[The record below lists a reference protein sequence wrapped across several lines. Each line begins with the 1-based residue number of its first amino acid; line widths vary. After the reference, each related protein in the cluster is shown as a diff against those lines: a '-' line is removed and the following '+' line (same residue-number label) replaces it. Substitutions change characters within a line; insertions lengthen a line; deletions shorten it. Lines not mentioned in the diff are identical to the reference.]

1 MGNGGWHGILII
13 AGTIADER
21 LRFFDFDF
29 DFDAEALF
37 APLLVADP
45 VAVFD
50 LRGCCHATGRCWR
63 GRNDV
68 PPRLGT
74 CCGFGFLVFEVEA
87 AVRGSLHPREA
98 IA

>member
-13 AGTIADER
+13 VGTIADER

-45 VAVFD
+45 VTVFD
-50 LRGCCHATGRCWR
+50 LRGCCTIPPDGAGGKGGNDGIPHRCELWFP
-63 GRNDV
+63 GV
-68 PPRLGT
+68 
-74 CCGFGFLVFEVEA
+74 
-87 AVRGSLHPREA
+87 
-98 IA
+98 